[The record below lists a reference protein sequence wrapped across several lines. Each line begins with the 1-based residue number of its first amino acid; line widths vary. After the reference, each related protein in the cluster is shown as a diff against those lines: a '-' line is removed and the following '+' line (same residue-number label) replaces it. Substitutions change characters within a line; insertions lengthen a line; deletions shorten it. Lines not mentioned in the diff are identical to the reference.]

1 MGAAFG
7 FAETFAQLLLAI
19 AISIGALLLQV
30 WLSGKKRFWAGLIPL
45 IVLIAAVAGSVSWSA
60 HSMQDETAEKRTWK
74 MENGMT
80 AQMYVRLNGKDEVKA
95 WSHLEIVDQKGT
107 VRDRQVI
114 FLEDEMDGYKPPYMD
129 LFKKM
134 LGDRIAKDAAYMEKE
149 VIQNMHML
157 IIPQNG
163 TTLCVDLYK
172 NYLLILYMGV
182 PMLLIYCFK
191 RRQVNRERMH
201 SEMRKVEITNL

>member
-1 MGAAFG
+1 MGAALW
-7 FAETFAQLLLAI
+7 FAETFVQLLLAI

-30 WLSGKKRFWAGLIPL
+30 WLSAKKRFWVGLIPL
-45 IVLIAAVAGSVSWSA
+45 IVLIVAVVGSVSWSA

-80 AQMYVRLNGKDEVKA
+80 AQMYVRMTGDGEVKA
-95 WSHLEIVDQKGT
+95 WSDLEIVDQKGT
-107 VRDRQVI
+107 VRDRRGI
-114 FLEDEMDGYKPPYMD
+114 FLEDEMDGYKPPFMD
-129 LFKKM
+129 LFRKM
-134 LGDRIAKDAAYMEKE
+134 LGDRIAANASYMEKE

-157 IIPQNG
+157 IIAKG
-163 TTLCVDLYK
+163 STTLYVDLYK

-191 RRQVNRERMH
+191 RRQVNRERTH
-201 SEMRKVEITNL
+201 SEMRKMEITNL